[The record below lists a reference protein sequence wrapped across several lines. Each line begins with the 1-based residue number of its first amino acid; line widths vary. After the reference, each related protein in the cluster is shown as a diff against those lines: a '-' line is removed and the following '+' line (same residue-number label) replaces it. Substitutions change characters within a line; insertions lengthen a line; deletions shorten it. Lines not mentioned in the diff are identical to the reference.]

1 MQAKNFNKK
10 VEEVSKFPDKVKEIL
25 CWVHD
30 MYPKEIEKAIHYAS
44 LNNHL
49 DEEMMCE
56 ALTTITRYDSVK
68 APFWT
73 MEDFRTICRKL
84 NISCI
89 GEKYNEYDLNFLT
102 HYYFADFKSLGDKPE
117 LFIGLAIDK
126 LNDVDDPKA
135 CEFAYREAK
144 KRLCKIQ

>member
-1 MQAKNFNKK
+1 MRYKDFETKLDSMIK
-10 VEEVSKFPDKVKEIL
+10 YPDKVKETINWL
-25 CWVHD
+25 YD
-30 MYPKEIEKAIHYAS
+30 KYPKEVSRAVHYAG

-56 ALTTITRYDSVK
+56 ALATITRYDSVK

-73 MEDFRTICRKL
+73 MEDFRTICRKM
-84 NISCI
+84 NISCVS
-89 GEKYNEYDLNFLT
+89 EKYNEFDLNFLT

-117 LFIGLAIDK
+117 TFIPMAVDK
-126 LNDVDDPKA
+126 LHDVDDPKA

-144 KRLCKIQ
+144 KRICEH